1 MITKEELQG
10 SWNGIKGK
18 LKERWGQITDN
29 EWREASGNVDQ
40 LVGLIQR
47 KTGEARSQIEGVINR
62 LVNPSTMEQATD
74 QVSEYA
80 SQATAAMQDFKDRLS
95 ETMQDQLSQAED
107 MVRRR
112 PTESLLVALG
122 TGLVVGVILGCL
134 SRSR

>member
-18 LKERWGQITDN
+18 LKERWGQISDN

-47 KTGEARSQIEGVINR
+47 KTGEARTQIESFIDR
-62 LVNPSTMEQATD
+62 LVNPSTMQQATD
-74 QVSEYA
+74 QASEYA
-80 SQATAAMQDFKDRLS
+80 TQATAAMQDFKDRMN
-95 ETMQDQLSQAED
+95 EAMQEQLEHAQD

-122 TGLVVGVILGCL
+122 TGLVVGVILGCMT
-134 SRSR
+134 RSR

>member
-47 KTGEARSQIEGVINR
+47 KTGEARTQIEGVIHR
-62 LVNPSTMEQATD
+62 LVSHSSTD
-74 QVSEYA
+74 QMADEAADYT
-80 SQATAAMQDFKDRLS
+80 SQATAAIQDFKERLS
-95 ETMQDQLSQAED
+95 ETMQEQLSQAED
-107 MVRRR
+107 LVRRR
-112 PTESLLVALG
+112 PTESLLAALG
-122 TGLVVGVILGCL
+122 TGLVVGVVIGCL

>member
-47 KTGEARSQIEGVINR
+47 KTGEARTQIEGFIDR
-62 LVNPSTMEQATD
+62 LVNHSSTD
-74 QVSEYA
+74 QITDEAAAYTA
-80 SQATAAMQDFKDRLS
+80 QATAAIQDFKERLS
-95 ETMQDQLSQAED
+95 ETMQEQLSQAED
-107 MVRRR
+107 LVRRR
-112 PTESLLVALG
+112 PTESLLAALG
-122 TGLVVGVILGCL
+122 TGLVVGVVIGCL

>member
-47 KTGEARSQIEGVINR
+47 KTGEARSQIESFIDK
-62 LVNPSTMEQATD
+62 LISHTDPEEIKDQASDYAAQAT
-74 QVSEYA
+74 VA
-80 SQATAAMQDFKDRLS
+80 LQDFKDRLNQ
-95 ETMQDQLSQAED
+95 TMREQLAQTED
-107 MVRRR
+107 LVRRR

-122 TGLVVGVILGCL
+122 TGLVVGMVLGCL
-134 SRSR
+134 SRSK

>member
-18 LKERWGQITDN
+18 LKERWGQISDN

-47 KTGEARSQIEGVINR
+47 KTGEARTQIEGFINR

-74 QVSEYA
+74 QVSEYT
-80 SQATAAMQDFKDRLS
+80 SQATAAIQDFKERLS
-95 ETMQDQLSQAED
+95 ETMQEQLSQAED
-107 MVRRR
+107 LVRRR
-112 PTESLLVALG
+112 PTESLLAALG
-122 TGLVVGVILGCL
+122 TGLVVGVIIGCL

>member
-18 LKERWGQITDN
+18 LKERWGQITDS

-47 KTGEARSQIEGVINR
+47 KTGEARSQIESFIDR
-62 LVNPSTMEQATD
+62 LVSRANSGDLTD
-74 QVSEYA
+74 QAAEYA
-80 SQATAAMQDFKDRLS
+80 TQATAALQDFKDRLNQS
-95 ETMQDQLSQAED
+95 MREQLSQAED

-112 PTESLLVALG
+112 PTESLLVAAG
-122 TGLVVGVILGCL
+122 TGLVVGMILGCL
-134 SRSR
+134 TRSR

>member
-29 EWREASGNVDQ
+29 EWREASGSVDQ

-47 KTGEARSQIEGVINR
+47 KSGEARTQIEGFIDR
-62 LVNPSTMEQATD
+62 LVNPSTMQQATD
-74 QVSEYA
+74 QAAEYA
-80 SQATAAMQDFKDRLS
+80 SQAAAAMQDFKDRLN
-95 ETMQDQLSQAED
+95 ETMHDQLAQAQD

-122 TGLVVGVILGCL
+122 TGLVVGVILGAM

>member
-40 LVGLIQR
+40 LIGLIQR
-47 KTGEARSQIEGVINR
+47 KTGEARTQIEGFIDR
-62 LVNPSTMEQATD
+62 LVNPSTMQQASD
-74 QVSEYA
+74 KASEYA
-80 SQATAAMQDFKDRLS
+80 GEAAAAMQDFKERLN
-95 ETMQDQLSQAED
+95 ETMRDQLSQAED